1 MPQREQLSR
10 VARSISESVTL
21 KLNATAAALRKAG
34 EPLIHLGGGEPVTL
48 APEAAVTNSEALFR
62 SRAIRYAPASGLP
75 EMKAAVVDY
84 TRRFYGGHAITPAN
98 VLVSSGAKQAIAMAL
113 AAIVDPGDEV
123 VFGAPYWVSY
133 PEMVKLVG
141 GVPVVVEASD
151 GGFVP
156 TLEDFDA
163 KLGDAT
169 RAVIINSPSNPTG
182 AVFERE
188 LLQALIARCEE
199 RDIYIVM
206 DDIYHQLV
214 FDGFEPPSAFEL
226 SSNNGD
232 DSKLIVINGVSKSY
246 AMTGYRIGWAVA
258 APPVIKAMGAMQG
271 HQTSGP
277 CSLTQLAAIG
287 AIADGDADVAAL
299 VAKLKDNRDLLLGQ
313 LRAIEGVKVAAPK
326 GTFYCFAD
334 FSAKEPDSAKL
345 AAFLLEKVLVAA
357 VPGVAFGREGHLRIS
372 TCGAAEDITEA
383 CRRVA
388 WALDPAAGDTLEIS
402 GKTLKRD
409 W

>member
-1 MPQREQLSR
+1 MHLSR
-10 VARSISESVTL
+10 VAQSISESVTL

-48 APEAAVTNSEALFR
+48 APQAAVDSSEELFR

-84 TRRFYGGHAITPAN
+84 TRRFYGGHEIAPAN

-123 VFGAPYWVSY
+123 VFAAPYWVSY

-141 GVPVVVEASD
+141 GVPVVVEAAD

-156 TLEDFDA
+156 TLAEFEA
-163 KLGDAT
+163 KLSDKT
-169 RAVIINSPSNPTG
+169 RAIIINSPSNPTG

-188 LLQALIARCEE
+188 LLQALISRCEE
-199 RDIYIVM
+199 RGIYIVM

-214 FDGFEPPSAFEL
+214 FDGFEPPSAFSL
-226 SSNNGD
+226 VADNGES
-232 DSKLIVINGVSKSY
+232 SKLIVINGVSKSY

-258 APPVIKAMGAMQG
+258 AAPLVKAMGAMQG

-277 CSLTQLAAIG
+277 SSLTQLAAIG
-287 AIADGDADVAAL
+287 AMAHGDPDVAAL
-299 VAKLKDNRDLLLGQ
+299 VTKLQVNRDLLLGKLQ
-313 LRAIEGVKVAAPK
+313 AIEGVKVAPPK

-334 FSAKEPDSAKL
+334 FSAIEPDSSKL
-345 AAFLLEKVLVAA
+345 AGFLLDKVLVAV
-357 VPGVAFGREGHLRIS
+357 VPGVAFGRDGHLRIS
-372 TCGAAEDITEA
+372 TCGSAEDINEA
-383 CRRVA
+383 CRRLA
-388 WALDPAAGDTLEIS
+388 WALDPEGGPTLEIA
-402 GKTLKRD
+402 GKTLQRD